1 MLKSESQ
8 IPSRRH
14 PRRRIMR
21 ILINRFRQDGAPDR
35 SIPASIPDQRLHFPA
50 GRLNIETSRSA
61 ITTPLDMTDGY
72 QF

>member
-1 MLKSESQ
+1 
-8 IPSRRH
+8 
-14 PRRRIMR
+14 MR

-35 SIPASIPDQRLHFPA
+35 GIPASIPDQRLHFPA

-61 ITTPLDMTDGY
+61 ITIPLDMTDGY